1 MAETWNFSLLLLL
14 DADEAPTVRV
24 EVVVVV
30 RKKEEWIDT
39 KSFIKRWVSFVLSRK
54 CPSSHLLANTPRKR
68 ETKVETRRD
77 GARDDRDG
85 RRPRRDSSRRVRFVP
100 FLARRRLSTGR
111 VRPPS
116 RGLLLRAH
124 KKKIE
129 FQTRDDGEKRTCAHF
144 PYARDEDGNEKDDA
158 TLAPLAPLAI
168 RTPVVKLDDDTA
180 AKFIFTIIES
190 SFGWWWWCLRC
201 TNNAVRLSSVLRCY
215 HQQLMSSLQVF

>member
-1 MAETWNFSLLLLL
+1 MPIS
-14 DADEAPTVRV
+14 
-24 EVVVVV
+24 
-30 RKKEEWIDT
+30 
-39 KSFIKRWVSFVLSRK
+39 SFGE
-54 CPSSHLLANTPRKR
+54 HTPKHAKR
-68 ETKVETRRD
+68 ETKVETRRE

-116 RGLLLRAH
+116 RGLLRAH

-129 FQTRDDGEKRTCAHF
+129 FQTQRDDGEKRTCAHF
-144 PYARDEDGNEKDDA
+144 YACDEDSNEKDDA

-190 SFGWWWWCLRC
+190 FVCWWWCLRC
-201 TNNAVRLSSVLRCY
+201 TNNLRFVCCSKCSSFIVCTVLRQHTHELFLCR
-215 HQQLMSSLQVF
+215 FF

>member
-1 MAETWNFSLLLLL
+1 MPIS
-14 DADEAPTVRV
+14 
-24 EVVVVV
+24 
-30 RKKEEWIDT
+30 
-39 KSFIKRWVSFVLSRK
+39 SFGE
-54 CPSSHLLANTPRKR
+54 HTPKHAKR
-68 ETKVETRRD
+68 ETKVETRRE

-129 FQTRDDGEKRTCAHF
+129 FQTQRDDGEKRTCAHF
-144 PYARDEDGNEKDDA
+144 YACDEDSNEKDDA

-190 SFGWWWWCLRC
+190 FGGGGVFVLLTMRFVCFSKCGWCVVF
-201 TNNAVRLSSVLRCY
+201 AVLCQ
-215 HQQLMSSLQVF
+215 HKNQ